1 MRTPIYQ
8 KIRRYMNE
16 QDISRK
22 QVAISMNISESKL
35 SLILSGQRRLT
46 VDEYLDM
53 CTAMAVPPQ
62 KFFND

>member
-8 KIRRYMNE
+8 KIRRYMND
-16 QDISRK
+16 QGISRK
-22 QVAISMNISESKL
+22 QVAINMNMSESKL
-35 SLILSGQRRLT
+35 SLILSGRRKLT
-46 VDEYLDM
+46 ADEYLDM

>member
-22 QVAISMNISESKL
+22 QVAISMRISESKL

>member
-22 QVAISMNISESKL
+22 QVAISMKISESKL